1 MVMGVKRGTYSEADY
16 RRDYRN
22 LLDYWWFHDPLFWDE
37 FLALPEVALGRYCPN
52 GNFCHRYLLVEF
64 LREVTDV
71 DYRGEIPSSH

>member
-1 MVMGVKRGTYSEADY
+1 MILYTYQIPKWRKLKQQGY
-16 RRDYRN
+16 R

-37 FLALPEVALGRYCPN
+37 FLALLEVALGCYCPN
-52 GNFCHRYLLVEF
+52 GDFCHRYLLVEF